1 VAGALARARSRL
13 AAFANDPRRTARHMM
28 KVMFVFS
35 MLHRGG
41 IDLVQADAYVARV
54 PCYRD
59 LDERFLGEG
68 IDGLGTRLVRELA
81 KAGAMRIE
89 GGFARPVMAR

>member
-1 VAGALARARSRL
+1 
-13 AAFANDPRRTARHMM
+13 MM

-35 MLHRGG
+35 LLHRGG
-41 IDLVQADAYVARV
+41 IAIAEVDGYVSRV

-68 IDGLGTRLVRELA
+68 LAGLGERLLA
-81 KAGAMRIE
+81 DLARAGAMTIE
-89 GGFARPVMAR
+89 DGWARPAMAR

>member
-1 VAGALARARSRL
+1 
-13 AAFANDPRRTARHMM
+13 MM

-41 IDLVQADAYVARV
+41 IAVAEANAYVDRV

-68 IDGLGTRLVRELA
+68 IGGLGVRLVADLER
-81 KAGAMRIE
+81 AGAMRVE
-89 GGFARPVMAR
+89 DGFARPTMTR